1 MIYKAAY
8 QPALTSKMGNVNSTT
23 KKVSKVVPINE
34 SELMARIRSHRK
46 VLDSLPDEFPL
57 EPAYLCV
64 GKKA

>member
-1 MIYKAAY
+1 M
-8 QPALTSKMGNVNSTT
+8 
-23 KKVSKVVPINE
+23 VVPISE

-64 GKKA
+64 GKKKRPR